1 MNIDGDRITLRAIEE
16 GDLPSLQRW
25 ANDPAIQSL
34 LGGWHFPVSARD
46 QKQWFDSLSVHSTN
60 QRFAIET
67 KDGELIGTANLVSID
82 WQNRTAFHG
91 MLLGDLQSRGK
102 GFAQDTVKTVMRYAF
117 DELGLYRL
125 DTDIIEYNSASLRL
139 YLERCGWKKEGTR
152 EKWYYRKGKR
162 WDKILIGISEPQ
174 YRSFVSNSDI

>member
-1 MNIDGDRITLRAIEE
+1 
-16 GDLPSLQRW
+16 
-25 ANDPAIQSL
+25 
-34 LGGWHFPVSARD
+34 
-46 QKQWFDSLSVHSTN
+46 
-60 QRFAIET
+60 
-67 KDGELIGTANLVSID
+67 
-82 WQNRTAFHG
+82 